1 MTNKYEIEYRAL
13 LTQAVFHEL
22 MSKGQKECD
31 MDLSCPL
38 IIHDIYFCPN
48 FVKKF
53 SEVEM
58 DKVGSYSLRLREE
71 SIKGQ
76 LIISLNSKIIQNTG
90 DHNAWLEHEISVS
103 SYEECRNILQ
113 AIGFKVFFE
122 MTKKRYSFR
131 DDEINVCLEDI
142 ESFHPAI
149 EIEILTSSD
158 KAEKAKKQLL
168 DFFKKNHIEKNM
180 IVKKSITN
188 MLMREKAFF

>member
-1 MTNKYEIEYRAL
+1 
-13 LTQAVFHEL
+13 
-22 MSKGQKECD
+22 
-31 MDLSCPL
+31 
-38 IIHDIYFCPN
+38 
-48 FVKKF
+48 
-53 SEVEM
+53 
-58 DKVGSYSLRLREE
+58 
-71 SIKGQ
+71 
-76 LIISLNSKIIQNTG
+76 
-90 DHNAWLEHEISVS
+90 
-103 SYEECRNILQ
+103 
-113 AIGFKVFFE
+113 